1 MIGTFISLPP
11 LRVCFVHQKRFVFSF
26 DITLIYYFII
36 AAHKINDLSF
46 FPASTSKS
54 QSIKIK
60 NQFSDAIIRTQC
72 GSSIQI
78 VSNKKKCFTTFH
90 WSLFLFSYSNSCWF
104 LFRNLYD
111 FIHSW
116 RCLEFTRFSCLQVSI
131 FSRKQRQTW
140 NQTETLKQ
148 HHSRMRPF

>member
-1 MIGTFISLPP
+1 MNFCRLTFKQWLDFFFSFTTMSVLCSPKK
-11 LRVCFVHQKRFVFSF
+11 VVFSF
-26 DITLIYYFII
+26 DITIIYYFII

-46 FPASTSKS
+46 FTASTSKS

-60 NQFSDAIIRTQC
+60 NRFSDAIIRTQC

-78 VSNKKKCFTTFH
+78 VSNNEKKNATFH

-116 RCLEFTRFSCLQVSI
+116 RCPEFTRFSRLQVST
-131 FSRKQRQTW
+131 FLNKQ
-140 NQTETLKQ
+140 
-148 HHSRMRPF
+148 

>member
-1 MIGTFISLPP
+1 MLSNNDWDFYFSSTTESVFCSPKK
-11 LRVCFVHQKRFVFSF
+11 VVFSF

-60 NQFSDAIIRTQC
+60 NRFSDAIIRTQC

-78 VSNKKKCFTTFH
+78 VSNKKNA
-90 WSLFLFSYSNSCWF
+90 SLRFIGRFSYF
-104 LFRNLYD
+104 LIQIRAGFCFETCMTSSIHDVARSSLGSVAFR
-111 FIHSW
+111 
-116 RCLEFTRFSCLQVSI
+116 CQ
-131 FSRKQRQTW
+131 
-140 NQTETLKQ
+140 
-148 HHSRMRPF
+148 